1 MSGIS
6 NVPYP
11 RLWIAWL
18 AVADP
23 SASGETI
30 HTQGE
35 RRDYPHLENQT
46 SVEGVQMIRI
56 KFISGEFKIANGVL
70 IDGGSAVRN
79 LFEQAQLEPIP
90 VSGGPVDYVL
100 AMRIVKLFGNDYE
113 ILESSDMKQYPP
125 DSVS

>member
-1 MSGIS
+1 
-6 NVPYP
+6 
-11 RLWIAWL
+11 
-18 AVADP
+18 
-23 SASGETI
+23 
-30 HTQGE
+30 
-35 RRDYPHLENQT
+35 
-46 SVEGVQMIRI
+46 MIRI

-70 IDGGSAVRN
+70 IHGGSAVRN